1 MESQY
6 HGLSRKKIAEL
17 RRKAEKKEKNR
28 AYYEKNREKLIEKTK
43 EKRRQSRES
52 DSRPQTRGS
61 FTIKKAQKGSKAK
74 EIREKRRAAEEE
86 RREKIREQT
95 RERVRRHREKA
106 KEQFRDNRRITWI
119 SNQNLKKT
127 RN

>member
-74 EIREKRRAAEEE
+74 EIREKRRTYLFIMV
-86 RREKIREQT
+86 KKKSMILLKP
-95 RERVRRHREKA
+95 V
-106 KEQFRDNRRITWI
+106 
-119 SNQNLKKT
+119 NLC
-127 RN
+127 N

>member
-1 MESQY
+1 MRVFIQAINKCRMQSQY

-28 AYYEKNREKLIEKTK
+28 TYYEKNREKLIEKTK
-43 EKRRQSRES
+43 EKQRQSRES

-86 RREKIREQT
+86 R
-95 RERVRRHREKA
+95 
-106 KEQFRDNRRITWI
+106 
-119 SNQNLKKT
+119 
-127 RN
+127 

>member
-6 HGLSRKKIAEL
+6 HFRVKKIAEL

-28 AYYEKNREKLIEKTK
+28 AYYEKNRETLIAETK

-74 EIREKRRAAEEE
+74 EIREKRRAAEE
-86 RREKIREQT
+86 RRKKIREQT

-106 KEQFRDNRRITWI
+106 KESNFLTTDEPPGFQNRT
-119 SNQNLKKT
+119 
-127 RN
+127 